1 MSMVIYTLYTQ
12 GPRFVESHSS
22 QNRALNGPPIFCYGL
37 SRQKLRLWWFIGW
50 PQSISMQVDAEEG
63 QGSLVGG
70 VHDVRSKDV
79 AFAGIDLDFAG
90 EVSEL
95 AETD

>member
-1 MSMVIYTLYTQ
+1 MTVFWDFDEKHPNKLVLMGLRHVFSAHARWCEGHPSCFNLV
-12 GPRFVESHSS
+12 
-22 QNRALNGPPIFCYGL
+22 L
-37 SRQKLRLWWFIGW
+37 SRPALVVCKQI
-50 PQSISMQVDAEEG
+50 DAEEG
-63 QGSLVGG
+63 QGALVRR

-79 AFAGIDLDFAG
+79 AFTGIDLDFAG